1 MDQKVRDFKLELIK
15 KMYRLQDEVNRL
27 HADPRPNLDEMYR
40 KEKEIANLFLKL
52 RRVRD
57 QEQKKR

>member
-1 MDQKVRDFKLELIK
+1 MDKKVRDFKSELIK

-52 RRVRD
+52 RRVLD